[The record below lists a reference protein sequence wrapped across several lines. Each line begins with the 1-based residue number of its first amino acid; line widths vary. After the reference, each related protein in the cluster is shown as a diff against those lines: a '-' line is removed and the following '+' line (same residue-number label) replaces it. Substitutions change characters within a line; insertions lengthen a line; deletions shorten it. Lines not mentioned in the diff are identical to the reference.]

1 MLTEGDL
8 VVDVLAKV
16 RSMSSVHESLENTS
30 DCITLSCSRFARE
43 RVPPIRSTL
52 HCIVELVNCVRL
64 EFQAIRVDL
73 ELKQKPLDSSAG
85 LSPVRPASA
94 ALSAH

>member
-1 MLTEGDL
+1 
-8 VVDVLAKV
+8 
-16 RSMSSVHESLENTS
+16 MSSVHESLENTS

-73 ELKQKPLDSSAG
+73 EL
-85 LSPVRPASA
+85 
-94 ALSAH
+94 